1 MAKGKS
7 VIINM
12 DKDKGVIWEP
22 APTPVP
28 ALPSDGFGAQVS
40 VPPLRWFGCPGLSA
54 PASIGWFGCAC
65 PCATGTQSPEPIGSV
80 EVHVQLARSALGLLP
95 STYRP
100 GL

>member
-65 PCATGTQSPEPIGSV
+65 PCATGINFFYNIDLFKLVGFES
-80 EVHVQLARSALGLLP
+80 
-95 STYRP
+95 STYTIF
-100 GL
+100 